1 MSKYDNGVSAY
12 VHAKAVV
19 HVHFPVDFRGNS
31 DVCCQ
36 QCYFYRESSRRCGL
50 TGQISE
56 YPAKYIGSMCPLE
69 FENPGED
76 ARKNEEE

>member
-1 MSKYDNGVSAY
+1 MSRFDNGVSGY
-12 VHAKAVV
+12 INGKAVV
-19 HVHFPVDFRGNS
+19 HAHFPIDFRGNP
-31 DVCCQ
+31 DVCCA
-36 QCYFYRESSRRCGL
+36 QCFFYRDSSRRCCL

-56 YPAKYIGSMCPLE
+56 YPNKYIGSMCPLE